1 MLKNSLPLGGH
12 RIWLVPLLSYSSSS
26 FSFTLDSVCDSLCL
40 HFPMISERTF
50 SWVQLSGRFPIAFF
64 PSAKAIY
71 ILSVLQRS
79 HIFPPAL
86 YGNALSTIDHFM
98 LYFFCS
104 FFSCHTLAL
113 SAVPLSS
120 PHLKSYL
127 CMLYRS
133 LKVIE
138 VIP

>member
-12 RIWLVPLLSYSSSS
+12 RMWLVPLLGYSSSS

-86 YGNALSTIDHFM
+86 YGIALAEGKNAIGNLPDKCTQLNVRSEIMGKCRHRLSQ
-98 LYFFCS
+98 
-104 FFSCHTLAL
+104 TL
-113 SAVPLSS
+113 SRV
-120 PHLKSYL
+120 KEQ
-127 CMLYRS
+127 
-133 LKVIE
+133 VE
-138 VIP
+138 DG